1 MKKEILFVIAV
12 FCFGHVF
19 GQQPSQKKQSDNF
32 LYQGNQELSKKE
44 YIQAETS
51 YRKSLSLTPD
61 NPTATYN
68 LGNSL
73 YENNHNAEA
82 FYQFKATAQKST
94 TKEEKH
100 RAFHNM
106 GNVFMKTQEYDKAV
120 ESYKN
125 ALRNNPNDDQTR
137 YNYALAKELL
147 KKQQDEQKNQD
158 QNKDDKDSK
167 DDKKKDENKE
177 GDQDSK
183 DQEKDNKEG
192 EDQEDKEKS
201 DDSEDKQKEKDT
213 SKEEK
218 PEEEESQKSPPPA
231 TQMSPQQLKNLLE
244 AMTNEEKNVQEKV
257 NAQKAKGVPVKAK
270 KDW

>member
-1 MKKEILFVIAV
+1 MKKEILFVLAV
-12 FCFGHVF
+12 FCFGNAF
-19 GQQPSQKKQSDNF
+19 GQAPSQKKQSDNF
-32 LYQGNQELSKKE
+32 LYQGNQELIQKE
-44 YIQAETS
+44 YVQAEAS
-51 YRKSLSLTPD
+51 YRNSISLTPD

-82 FYQFKATAQKST
+82 FYQFKTTAQKSK

-125 ALRNNPNDDQTR
+125 ALRNNPKDEETR
-137 YNYALAKELL
+137 YNYALAKELI
-147 KKQQDEQKNQD
+147 KKQQEDPKNQD
-158 QNKDDKDSK
+158 QDKDDKDDKDSK

-177 GDQDSK
+177 GDQ
-183 DQEKDNKEG
+183 EKENKEG
-192 EDQEDKEKS
+192 EDKEEKEKS
-201 DDSEDKQKEKDT
+201 DDSEDKQEEKD
-213 SKEEK
+213 SPKDEK
-218 PEEEESQKSPPPA
+218 SEKDDSQQTPPPS

-244 AMTNEEKNVQEKV
+244 AMSNEEKNVQEKV
-257 NAQKAKGVPVKAK
+257 NAQKAKGVPIKAK